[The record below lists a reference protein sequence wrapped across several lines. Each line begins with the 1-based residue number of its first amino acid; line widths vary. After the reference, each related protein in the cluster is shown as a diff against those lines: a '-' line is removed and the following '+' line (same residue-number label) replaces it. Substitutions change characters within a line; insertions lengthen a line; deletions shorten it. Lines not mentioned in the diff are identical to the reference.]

1 MINIKFASFI
11 TSAVKKEQ
19 YPQHFYK
26 EIAFIGRSNVGKSS
40 LINLVLNNKN
50 LAKVS
55 STPGKTTLINFFSV
69 NNQFCFVDLPGYG
82 FAKRS
87 REETLKWGN
96 MIETYLNS
104 RSNLAL
110 FFLLLDI
117 RRVPTDDDL
126 KILKWLSFYGK
137 TFSIVLTKVDK
148 ITLKERNQQIKII
161 SEEIGVPKEN
171 LILTSTLKK
180 TGRDDVL
187 KRIEVEIGEY
197 LSGIDISNVR
207 EIQSRNS
214 DS

>member
-1 MINIKFASFI
+1 MNIKFATFI

-40 LINLVLNNKN
+40 LINLVLNNKS

-55 STPGKTTLINFFSV
+55 STPGKTTLINFFAV

-87 REETLKWGN
+87 KDETTKWGN
-96 MIETYLNS
+96 MIEGYLKN
-104 RSNLAL
+104 RENLAL

-117 RRVPTDDDL
+117 RRTPTDDDL

-137 TFSIVLTKVDK
+137 TFAIVLTKVDK
-148 ITLKERNQQIKII
+148 INLKERNQQIKII
-161 SEEIGVPKEN
+161 SEETGVPKES

-180 TGRDDVL
+180 MGKDEIL
-187 KRIEVEIGEY
+187 KRVETEIGDY
-197 LSGIDISNVR
+197 LESIDISNIK
-207 EIQSRNS
+207 EINPK
-214 DS
+214 DSEK